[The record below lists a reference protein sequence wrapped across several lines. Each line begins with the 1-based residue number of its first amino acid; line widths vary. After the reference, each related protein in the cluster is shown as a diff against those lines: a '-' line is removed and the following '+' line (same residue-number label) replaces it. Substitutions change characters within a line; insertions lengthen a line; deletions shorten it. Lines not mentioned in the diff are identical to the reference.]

1 MAAHGDSPNTLTY
14 IYHCCNSCRGS
25 HPETSSTA
33 IHCPLPT
40 ATPCI
45 RAGGTGK
52 TEGRWSSVHNRAH
65 SSAFTER
72 WTANPA
78 MVVVLLW
85 ARWVYQLWAC
95 IYSTVVLLK
104 RRIFTIIGHLTAGD
118 LTRTQPIGFW
128 KRVVQL
134 YRLSSRHP
142 RAVAM
147 HRDAQHTRQ
156 RPRGCVR
163 QGDEHC
169 TDQRLPASSL
179 TAFCRRQRYDAS

>member
-1 MAAHGDSPNTLTY
+1 VIPQTPSPTYTTAATPVVAHIPKLLQ
-14 IYHCCNSCRGS
+14 
-25 HPETSSTA
+25 PPSTA
-33 IHCPLPT
+33 HCPPPPPASAPAALAKQKGDGAACTIGLT
-40 ATPCI
+40 ARLSPSVGPPIRRWLLCCCGHAGCI
-45 RAGGTGK
+45 SS
-52 TEGRWSSVHNRAH
+52 GRVFIGR
-65 SSAFTER
+65 R
-72 WTANPA
+72 
-78 MVVVLLW
+78 
-85 ARWVYQLWAC
+85 Y
-95 IYSTVVLLK
+95 LLK